1 MKKEQLKRGDII
13 ECCGIIAI
21 VVDTNYKDGNFIKV
35 LLNNKCRALIN
46 KDWLDIWRFSNP
58 IKDNRIVSDR
68 TFAIRLKTFI
78 EGTVVN
84 DACSADEQKY
94 LLNVTNRLLNY
105 QIQTAV
111 DEEEINYLKEL
122 KLL

>member
-84 DACSADEQKY
+84 DAISEEEKEY
-94 LLNVTNRLLNY
+94 LLNIANQLLQY
-105 QIQTAV
+105 QIQTAT
-111 DEEEINYLKEL
+111 DKEEIDYLKRL
-122 KLL
+122 NLL